1 MKEVGRMESHLPE
14 RGHRRLGRL
23 GGGCGGYLNYLQVQ
37 TSGVGGALGNLSV
50 SGLKLGVQIRE
61 VLAGGGAS

>member
-1 MKEVGRMESHLPE
+1 MKEAERTDSHLPE
-14 RGHRRLGRL
+14 RGRRRLGRL

-50 SGLKLGVQIRE
+50 SGL
-61 VLAGGGAS
+61 